1 MKLILTI
8 KLGAQKWEFVKKYKL
23 MSIIKFLNI
32 EKLKNKDL
40 FDIKSFVIVFS
51 IYSLI
56 SIACADVVYQQDRK
70 IKTLRED
77 LIEFKAQYISVKT
90 QLMSETKESALL
102 TKAELF
108 GFIQPSK
115 PTKIIYYNDEY

>member
-1 MKLILTI
+1 
-8 KLGAQKWEFVKKYKL
+8 
-23 MSIIKFLNI
+23 MSITKFLNI

-40 FDIKSFVIVFS
+40 FDIKSFVVLFS

-56 SIACADVVYQQDRK
+56 SIACADIVYQQDRE

-77 LIEFKAQYISVKT
+77 LKEFKAQYISVKT

-102 TKAELF
+102 TKAELL
-108 GFIQPSK
+108 GFMQPSK

>member
-1 MKLILTI
+1 
-8 KLGAQKWEFVKKYKL
+8 VKKYKL
-23 MSIIKFLNI
+23 MSIAKFLNI

-77 LIEFKAQYISVKT
+77 LKEFKAQYISVKT

-108 GFIQPSK
+108 GFVQPSK
-115 PTKIIYYNDEY
+115 PTKIIYCNDEY

>member
-1 MKLILTI
+1 
-8 KLGAQKWEFVKKYKL
+8 

-108 GFIQPSK
+108 GFIFGHQ
-115 PTKIIYYNDEY
+115 T

>member
-1 MKLILTI
+1 V
-8 KLGAQKWEFVKKYKL
+8 QKYKL
-23 MSIIKFLNI
+23 MSIAKFLNI

-56 SIACADVVYQQDRK
+56 SIACADIVYQKDRR
-70 IKTLRED
+70 IKNLRED
-77 LIEFKAQYISVKT
+77 LKEFKAQYISVKT

-102 TKAELF
+102 TKAELL
-108 GFIQPSK
+108 GFMQSSQ

>member
-1 MKLILTI
+1 
-8 KLGAQKWEFVKKYKL
+8 